1 MENPQQ
7 VLTVLNAGIFELR
20 PDLRNW
26 ITDHVSL
33 NKFIILSDLPVHKEQ
48 IAGNVAFFDP
58 FNATELAEKII
69 AQIKHPASVVITDYK
84 ENIRKYG
91 REILSALTDNTSTT

>member
-1 MENPQQ
+1 MKGATALLQPSLYEGWSTL
-7 VLTVLNAGIFELR
+7 VEEAKA
-20 PDLRNW
+20 
-26 ITDHVSL
+26 L